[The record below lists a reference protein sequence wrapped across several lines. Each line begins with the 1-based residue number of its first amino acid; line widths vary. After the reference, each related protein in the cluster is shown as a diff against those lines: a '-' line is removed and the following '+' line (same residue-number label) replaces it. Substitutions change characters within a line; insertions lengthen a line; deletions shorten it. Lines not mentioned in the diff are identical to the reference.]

1 MQNRHGASAIN
12 FIDID
17 SDGDLDLFWGDYFHR
32 SLYVIYNIGDYQIR
46 DDLEFM
52 LIKYAEEK
60 MFQFRDKAIS
70 LLNEIPDSP
79 AKSSFQQ
86 LIDYSINRDK

>member
-1 MQNRHGASAIN
+1 MNGVTGRMGTNQHLIRSLSAIIN
-12 FIDID
+12 E
-17 SDGDLDLFWGDYFHR
+17 GG
-32 SLYVIYNIGDYQIR
+32 
-46 DDLEFM
+46 
-52 LIKYAEEK
+52 IKYAEEQ